1 MGASQRFFWPTL
13 AILAVIFAFAAGSYY
28 GAAALRHEPASPTAT
43 IASCVDVQSRAYSQ
57 VSIEVRKELIA
68 FCYQQI
74 STQYVLDDFPMR
86 QSIFSSQQFTGLVLL
101 WIVVGITVSGVIL
114 AAIQLLATYK
124 LAVTRN
130 TPVGE
135 AGELVLAADKI
146 ALKSSVTGLF
156 ILIISF
162 AFFLTYMNF
171 MANIRAVNG
180 NLPPTPTYST
190 PRLPDGSSEQ
200 SGPR

>member
-1 MGASQRFFWPTL
+1 MNASRRFLLSTL
-13 AILAVIFAFAAGSYY
+13 AVLAVVFAFVAGAYY
-28 GAAALRHEPASPTAT
+28 GGAILRHEPSNPNTT

-57 VSIEVRKELIA
+57 VTIETRTQFID
-68 FCYQQI
+68 FCYHQI
-74 STQYVLDDFPMR
+74 SVQYLLDDFPMR
-86 QSIFSSQQFTGLVLL
+86 QSIFTTQKFTGLVLL

-114 AAIQLLATYK
+114 AAIQLWATYK

-135 AGELVLAADKI
+135 SGELVLAADKI

-171 MANIRAVNG
+171 MAGIRVVDG
-180 NLPPTPTYST
+180 NLPPQTFLT
-190 PRLPDGSSEQ
+190 PRLPAGSSSQ
-200 SGPR
+200 PAAQ